1 MTYEPT
7 QLEGCD
13 YGTSG
18 WNAIYSSNFQKLN
31 DYLAKFEDLWNST
44 PDNWNIL
51 RYDSSTSKWIK
62 DTIANLSTQ
71 LESYLAKVDL
81 SNVDDNTILTKLKNV
96 DGSGSGLDSDTVDG
110 HHADISP
117 TPLTIPVANSSG
129 YINDWI
135 KQGSGSGLDADLLDG
150 KHASDFVPVSSDSDI
165 SISISGTQVFNISTA
180 GILTFPKQ
188 SCCVVYLSTDQS
200 ISANTWTKVALDTTE
215 IDTQNEFDSTNNR
228 ITVNETGKY
237 LITGKIRFIPG
248 AAGDFLINAIYING
262 AEKFSTVLQAAEA
275 DTHDLIISKILNLNA
290 SDYIELYAKNLNNSS
305 TLRGG
310 YGATFLSVIK
320 IT

>member
-1 MTYEPT
+1 MIYEPT

-13 YGTSG
+13 LGTVG

-62 DTIANLSTQ
+62 DTIANLSSQ
-71 LESYLAKVDL
+71 LESYLAKIDL

-110 HHADISP
+110 YHADISP
-117 TPLTIPVANSSG
+117 TPLTIPVADSSG

-135 KQGSGSGLDADLLDG
+135 NQGEGSGLDADTVDG

-165 SISISGTQVFNISTA
+165 NISISGTQVFNISTT

-188 SCCVVYLSTDQS
+188 SCCVVYLSADQS
-200 ISANTWTKVALDTTE
+200 ISADTWTKVALDTVE

-228 ITVNETGKY
+228 ITVTEAGKY
-237 LITGKIRFIPG
+237 LITGKIKILAG
-248 AAGDFLINAIYING
+248 ATGDFLINSIRING
-262 AEKFSTVLQAAEA
+262 ITKFSTVFQAVEA
-275 DTHDLIISKILNLNA
+275 DVHGLIVSKILNLNA
-290 SDYIELYAKNLNNSS
+290 STAENSS
-305 TLRGG
+305 
-310 YGATFLSVIK
+310 VINC
-320 IT
+320 